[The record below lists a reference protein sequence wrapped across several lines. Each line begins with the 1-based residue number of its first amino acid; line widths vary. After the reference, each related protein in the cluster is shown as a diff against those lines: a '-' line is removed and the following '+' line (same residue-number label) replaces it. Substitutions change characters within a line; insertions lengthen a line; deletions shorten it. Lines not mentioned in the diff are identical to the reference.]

1 VLVEPDVLLDDG
13 EVLVEERV
21 LSVDDGEVSLEVDER

>member
-1 VLVEPDVLLDDG
+1 MCGEGISMPNG

-21 LSVDDGEVSLEVDER
+21 DDVDRRRLE